1 MCTAA
6 EAKTLQ
12 RVYGRYNSFFRKV
25 IPIKRVQKPVR
36 WYTRLT
42 VYGNPGR
49 VVNGCAPGI
58 PVLICGFGV
67 VVCGGG
73 CSGVLRRVDARPR
86 SYRGTRPRFASG
98 TLMLLPE
105 GIATPRTR
113 LDSREVH
120 PVLAR
125 QLCVRLHKALRSRT
139 RGTIDAHA
147 LIAHR
152 LKQTQQLRGHAV
164 CRQQRPLRVTQLR
177 QRQMQRTLMLHR
189 LLTLG
194 HPDVASGRY
203 SCAAR
208 SHGRAE
214 TFLPRALGKV
224 S

>member
-98 TLMLLPE
+98 TLMSRSDDTAPPPLLNETIRPPGSVPGQYE
-105 GIATPRTR
+105 KP
-113 LDSREVH
+113 S
-120 PVLAR
+120 PP
-125 QLCVRLHKALRSRT
+125 
-139 RGTIDAHA
+139 GTDQPTHQPAH
-147 LIAHR
+147 
-152 LKQTQQLRGHAV
+152 
-164 CRQQRPLRVTQLR
+164 QRP
-177 QRQMQRTLMLHR
+177 
-189 LLTLG
+189 G
-194 HPDVASGRY
+194 P
-203 SCAAR
+203 
-208 SHGRAE
+208 AE
-214 TFLPRALGKV
+214 
-224 S
+224 